1 MDKVLQGIPWPEA
14 TPIGSAARRWLR
26 LSAYGHYP
34 HPQGLQCID
43 RAAAQAMVE
52 HFKSFRGRLRRRFG
66 GLPVYIGHP
75 DDPQLRQQPGHQD
88 TRAYGWIQ
96 DLEAREDGLHGL
108 VKWSDA
114 GLELLHN
121 AFFKFFSP
129 RWEMQAIGPGQ
140 FKPVRLLS
148 IGLTNYP
155 NIPGDAIANQGVN
168 RAEAPAPA
176 IREETS
182 QEKVFQ
188 EEDIREKT
196 SLSREKDLREEAS
209 REKASEI
216 PPNPPAS
223 ADDTPREGMENTPR
237 EGTEGTLKEGM
248 EDAPKERT
256 EDAPGKD
263 TEDMPKEETENA
275 LRKETED
282 APKERTEDMPK
293 KDTGASAELEHFLA
307 QGLSGGHILPNEC
320 AIWAHRYGE
329 DPERAGEEMRAQRHG
344 LHLQA
349 HSASLQGV
357 HPSAVSRE
365 QLLSHVHRR
374 IREFGESY
382 TDAWAAVRQ
391 SHPQLF

>member
-14 TPIGSAARRWLR
+14 TSTASAARRWLR

-88 TRAYGWIQ
+88 TRAYAWIQ
-96 DLEAREDGLHGL
+96 NLEAREDGLHGL

-114 GLELLHN
+114 GLELLRN
-121 AFFKFFSP
+121 AFFKFLSP
-129 RWEMQAIGPGQ
+129 RWEMQAVGPGQ
-140 FKPVRLLS
+140 FRPIRLLS
-148 IGLTNYP
+148 LGLTNHP
-155 NIPGDAIANQGVN
+155 NIPGDAIANQEAREG
-168 RAEAPAPA
+168 EAPAPDT
-176 IREETS
+176 REEAS
-182 QEKVFQ
+182 REKVFQ

-196 SLSREKDLREEAS
+196 SLSRKKDFREEAS
-209 REKASEI
+209 RERAPEI
-216 PPNPPAS
+216 SPDPPAS
-223 ADDTPREGMENTPR
+223 ADDTPREEMENTPR

-248 EDAPKERT
+248 E
-256 EDAPGKD
+256 GI
-263 TEDMPKEETENA
+263 
-275 LRKETED
+275 LRKDAET
-282 APKERTEDMPK
+282 
-293 KDTGASAELEHFLA
+293 SAELEHFLA
-307 QGLSGGHILPNEC
+307 QGLNGGHILPNEC
-320 AIWAHRYGE
+320 TVWARRYGE
-329 DPERAGEEMRAQRHG
+329 DPERAGEEMRAQQHG

-349 HSASLQGV
+349 HSASLQGA
-357 HPSAVSRE
+357 HPSAASRE

-374 IREFGESY
+374 IRDFGESY
-382 TDAWAAVRQ
+382 TEAWAAVRQ